1 MKSREPTYAAVVAH
15 RLTTLL
21 FVAALGFALYV
32 GISTATGHQNGDIVF
47 EAQAPLDEKRIPT
60 GLYTTGEQRT
70 TMVIDRPSTHEQK
83 LAGARDAI
91 PLLLVA
97 AVMWLLRGIARSVRD
112 GDPFIGENVRRLRA
126 IGVLL
131 VAGVLA
137 VRFLEGELQDA
148 LLDPYLGSPSPDST
162 AAGLQAPDEGDFPG
176 VQLLCGLGAFVL
188 AQVFA
193 HGVRLREDV
202 EATI

>member
-1 MKSREPTYAAVVAH
+1 MQPREPTYAVVVAH
-15 RLTTLL
+15 RLTTFI

-32 GISTATGHQNGDIVF
+32 GAVTAFGGNRGDIVF
-47 EAQAPLDEKRIPT
+47 EAQAALDEKRIPK
-60 GLYTTGEQRT
+60 GIYTTGEQRT
-70 TMVIDRPSTHEQK
+70 TMVIDRPTDREAR

-97 AVMWLLRGIARSVRD
+97 AIMWLLRGIARSVRD
-112 GDPFIGENVRRLRA
+112 GDPFKSDNVRRLRA
-126 IGVLL
+126 MGVLL
-131 VAGVLA
+131 IVGVLA
-137 VRFLEGELQDA
+137 VRFLDTELQDA
-148 LLDPYLGSPSPDST
+148 LLEPYLGSSSPN
-162 AAGLQAPDEGDFPG
+162 ARAPGLQPPDEPAFPG

-193 HGVRLREDV
+193 HGVQLREDV